1 VPDPSVTHDQ
11 LPSTAPPASSASQS
25 TLHHIQLSLPSASND
40 AAQPSSL
47 QPSSSLSSSPQSPK
61 MVADDVP
68 SDSRTPNCIPNGSD
82 RIDNNCS
89 PVSSLVGVSR
99 PLSPSLST
107 VKLEIQHED
116 VTDDDDDAANAA
128 VKAAILS
135 PGNIVNGFRS
145 TVEDITDD
153 EEPDMKPPEQ
163 IEIKPEIK
171 TEKEEPS
178 GIENEL
184 VSIKEEV
191 KEEADN
197 AAITEEPMVT
207 IKEEVKTEE
216 DAGNVVKT
224 EVGEEEANEST
235 ADKSNIVVSDDPP
248 GKKGVYCYH

>member
-11 LPSTAPPASSASQS
+11 LPATAPPTSSASQS

-40 AAQPSSL
+40 VTQPSSL

-61 MVADDVP
+61 AVADEAP
-68 SDSRTPNCIPNGSD
+68 SESRTPNCIPNGND

-99 PLSPSLST
+99 PLSPSIPT
-107 VKLEIQHED
+107 VKLED
-116 VTDDDDDAANAA
+116 VTDDDDDAANVA

-135 PGNIVNGFRS
+135 PGTAVNGFRS

-178 GIENEL
+178 GGEGEL
-184 VSIKEEV
+184 VSIKEEI

-197 AAITEEPMVT
+197 AVINEEPMAA
-207 IKEEVKTEE
+207 IKEEVKMEE
-216 DAGNVVKT
+216 DANNVVKP
-224 EVGEEEANEST
+224 EVCEEEANEGT
-235 ADKSNIVVSDDPP
+235 PDKSNTMVSDEPP
-248 GKKGVYCYH
+248 GKKGAYYYD